1 MELKTLNYIS
11 CFPVYELRF
20 LTQFPQI
27 VMIFIVQD
35 LGYLMPVSNAP
46 VTLGYN
52 N

>member
-20 LTQFPQI
+20 FTQFPQI
-27 VMIFIVQD
+27 AMIWTVHD
-35 LGYLMPVSNAP
+35 LGYLIPVSDAP